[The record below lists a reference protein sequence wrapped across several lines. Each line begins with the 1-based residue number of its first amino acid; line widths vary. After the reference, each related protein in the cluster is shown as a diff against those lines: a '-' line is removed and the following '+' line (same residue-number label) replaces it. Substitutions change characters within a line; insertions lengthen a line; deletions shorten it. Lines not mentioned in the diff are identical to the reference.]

1 MGCLPLVTVLQVLFD
16 GKSADGVEYVK
27 GGVAQTVKASREVI
41 LSSGAIGSPKLLL
54 LSGVGP
60 RQHLEELG
68 VFYSLIV
75 CLDYRIYRNSFEN
88 EDTTHTITV
97 GW

>member
-1 MGCLPLVTVLQVLFD
+1 MLLLYSQVLFD

-68 VFYSLIV
+68 VRV
-75 CLDYRIYRNSFEN
+75 
-88 EDTTHTITV
+88 
-97 GW
+97 